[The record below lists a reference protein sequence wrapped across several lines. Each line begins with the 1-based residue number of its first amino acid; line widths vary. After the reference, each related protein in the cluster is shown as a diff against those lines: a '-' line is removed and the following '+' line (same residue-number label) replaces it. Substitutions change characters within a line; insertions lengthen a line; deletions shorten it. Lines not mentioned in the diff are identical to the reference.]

1 MVQAAVLQVPN
12 AGSAMVQAEKTPP
25 AAVPAPTA
33 ESILRPNV
41 SSAAAT
47 DTSGDKKLLLPGV
60 AELTVLQRTG
70 FFLQHAG
77 DPAVFHKKYF
87 RFIQIRII
95 APYLLGTSGI
105 FKHGTV
111 DGLNAGRS
119 LSGEPEVKNLLANTG
134 DVK

>member
-1 MVQAAVLQVPN
+1 MVQADVLPLPN
-12 AGSAMVQAEKTPP
+12 VGSAMVQAEKTPP

-70 FFLQHAG
+70 FFYNTPGIL
-77 DPAVFHKKYF
+77 PF
-87 RFIQIRII
+87 FIKNISVL
-95 APYLLGTSGI
+95 YKSG
-105 FKHGTV
+105 
-111 DGLNAGRS
+111 
-119 LSGEPEVKNLLANTG
+119 
-134 DVK
+134 